1 MNLKAL
7 RYFVAIA
14 DTGSFTAAA
23 ALVRIAQ
30 PALSRHVR
38 ELESELGVTL
48 LRRSARGA
56 LLTQEG
62 AALCEAARRILAE
75 AEQVKTQLTARAQMG
90 QSTITVGASPTL
102 GRVLLPG
109 LFERCDSALGG
120 FRIALRESFTPI
132 LSDWLERGLVDVA
145 FLTNPDGSRDFAL
158 HHLYSEPF
166 ALITAAPRRFP
177 ATVTIAELAD
187 IPLLMTRFHR
197 NLMERQL
204 GVVGGRLNVHAEID
218 SVESISELVMQGRWA
233 TVMPVSVFSRQREAR
248 TVALTEVSGVQL
260 NRLLMLAVRRDGRA
274 NPGIALFTEIV
285 KAECAELVAK
295 GVFSFSDGPRMERGR
310 SDDAPANAG
319 DDKPRGGRP
328 RQGKAARP

>member
-38 ELESELGVTL
+38 ELESELGVPL

-62 AALCEAARRILAE
+62 ATLYEAARRILAE
-75 AEQVKTQLTARAQMG
+75 AEQVKTQLTTRAQMG

-109 LFERCDSALGG
+109 LFERCDTALGG
-120 FRIALRESFTPI
+120 FRITLRESFTPI
-132 LSDWLERGLVDVA
+132 LADWLTRGLVDVA
-145 FLTNPDGSRDFAL
+145 FLTNPDGSGDFVL

-166 ALITAAPRRFP
+166 ALVTAAPRRIP
-177 ATVTIAELAD
+177 ATVTAAALAD
-187 IPLLMTRFHR
+187 VPLLMTRFHR
-197 NLMERQL
+197 NIVERQL
-204 GVVGGRLNVHAEID
+204 GVVGGRLNIYAEID
-218 SVESISELVMQGRWA
+218 SVESIVELVMQGRRA
-233 TVMPVSVFSRQREAR
+233 TLMPVSVFSRQRENR
-248 TVALTEVSGVQL
+248 TVALSEVTGVQL
-260 NRLLMLAVRRDGRA
+260 NRLLMLAVRRDAGA
-274 NPGIALFTEIV
+274 NPGIAMFSDIV
-285 KAECAELVAK
+285 RAECAELVAK
-295 GVFSFSDGPRMERGR
+295 GVFSFSDGPRRG
-310 SDDAPANAG
+310 AG
-319 DDKPRGGRP
+319 KGRGGTP
-328 RQGKAARP
+328 

>member
-14 DTGSFTAAA
+14 DAGSFTAAA
-23 ALVRIAQ
+23 AQVRIAQ

-56 LLTQEG
+56 ILTQEG

-75 AEQVKTQLTARAQMG
+75 AEQVKTQLTAQAQLG

-120 FRIALRESFTPI
+120 FRITLRESFTPT
-132 LSDWLERGLVDVA
+132 LSDWLERGLIDVA
-145 FLTNPDGSRDFAL
+145 FLTNPNGSRDFAL

-166 ALITAAPRRFP
+166 ALVTAMPRRIP
-177 ATVTIAELAD
+177 ATIPVSALPD
-187 IPLLMTRFHR
+187 LPLLVTRFHR
-197 NLMERQL
+197 SVVERQL
-204 GVVGGRLNVHAEID
+204 GVVGGRLNIHSEID
-218 SVESISELVMQGRWA
+218 SVESIRELVMQGRWA
-233 TVMPVSVFSRQREAR
+233 TLMPVSVFSRQREAR
-248 TVALTEVSGVQL
+248 AVALSEITGVQL
-260 NRLLMLAVRRDGRA
+260 NRLLTLAVRRDAGA
-274 NPGIALFTEIV
+274 NPGIARFTEIV

-295 GVFSFSDGPRMERGR
+295 GVFSFSEGPLV
-310 SDDAPANAG
+310 
-319 DDKPRGGRP
+319 PRGG
-328 RQGKAARP
+328 AA

>member
-23 ALVRIAQ
+23 AQVRIAQ

-38 ELESELGVTL
+38 ELESELGVPL

-56 LLTQEG
+56 MLTQEG
-62 AALCEAARRILAE
+62 AALYESARRILAE
-75 AEQVKTQLTARAQMG
+75 AEQVKTQLTARAQLG

-102 GRVLLPG
+102 GKVLLPG
-109 LFERCDSALGG
+109 LFERCDSGLGE
-120 FRIALRESFTPI
+120 FRVALREAFTPI

-166 ALITAAPRRFP
+166 ALVTKAPRRIVP
-177 ATVTIAELAD
+177 TVPVSALVD

-197 NLMERQL
+197 TVVERHL
-204 GVVGGRLNVHAEID
+204 HVVGGRLNIHAEID
-218 SVESISELVMQGRWA
+218 SVESIVELVMHGRWA
-233 TVMPVSVFSRQREAR
+233 TLMPVSVFSRQREAR
-248 TVALTEVSGVQL
+248 LVALSEVTGVQL
-260 NRLLMLAVRRDGRA
+260 NRLLMLAVRRDGKS
-274 NPGIALFTEIV
+274 NPGIALFTDIA

-295 GVFSFSDGPRMERGR
+295 GVFSFSDGPPQARPGR
-310 SDDAPANAG
+310 
-319 DDKPRGGRP
+319 
-328 RQGKAARP
+328 AARRG